1 MSLSVALH
9 HIRDCSLVIQ
19 YVSLNQN
26 TSASANILA
35 HEKIWRYKQPRD
47 DCDVQGLI
55 CDVFLMLGYGRRQ
68 TCHLIGWPVP
78 NSPYNLSTPV
88 SFGLLRPESA
98 KLLHGGGQPE
108 ERK

>member
-1 MSLSVALH
+1 M
-9 HIRDCSLVIQ
+9 
-19 YVSLNQN
+19 
-26 TSASANILA
+26 
-35 HEKIWRYKQPRD
+35 
-47 DCDVQGLI
+47 

-88 SFGLLRPESA
+88 SFGLLCPESA

-108 ERK
+108 ERQRVQAPSGALRRQLHLTKLLRLVGHVHI